1 MPYLE
6 SITPSKGID
15 GVLSLRGSN
24 FGNNVSVMI
33 GNTNCSV
40 ISVDVNNI
48 TCQIN
53 PSSAGNFTVMLRMD
67 NIGYANRN
75 LSYLYD
81 LVIDGLSK
89 TEGKTKTLF

>member
-6 SITPSKGID
+6 SITPSNGID
-15 GVLSLRGSN
+15 GVLSLKGSN
-24 FGNNVSVMI
+24 FGNNASVMI

-40 ISVDVNNI
+40 ISADDNNI
-48 TCQIN
+48 TCQLS
-53 PSSAGNFTVMLRMD
+53 PSSAGNFTVLLRMD

-75 LSYLYD
+75 LSFWYD

-89 TEGKTKTLF
+89 TEGKKKIF